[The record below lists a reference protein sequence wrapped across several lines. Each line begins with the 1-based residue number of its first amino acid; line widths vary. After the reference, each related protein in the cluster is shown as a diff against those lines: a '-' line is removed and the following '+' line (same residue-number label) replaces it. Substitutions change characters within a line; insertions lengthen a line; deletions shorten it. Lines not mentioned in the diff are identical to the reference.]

1 MKDRYSDFL
10 RFGLTCSLLVMLCA
24 GCGEKGVAAPSIEQT
39 KAIAEEGFIFGL
51 PIVMNYAVMFQFN
64 VDKTSSQYKAPFNVI
79 ANEARVFTP
88 KDTAIVSPSSD
99 TPYSLIMMDLRSE
112 PYVLSVPAVAKPRY
126 YSVQLTDGNTF
137 NFGYIGSPATGTEPG
152 DYMVVGP
159 DWKGNTPP
167 NQKSASFQHPIC
179 GGNIPHATL
188 QPGGHAECN

>member
-1 MKDRYSDFL
+1 
-10 RFGLTCSLLVMLCA
+10 MLCA